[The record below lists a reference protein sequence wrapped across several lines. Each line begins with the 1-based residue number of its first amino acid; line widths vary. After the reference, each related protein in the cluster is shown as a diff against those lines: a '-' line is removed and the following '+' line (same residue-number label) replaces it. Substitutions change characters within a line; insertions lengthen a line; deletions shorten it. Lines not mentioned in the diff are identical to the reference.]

1 MIVGKE
7 LFGAHTVAAPI
18 GAIHRDRHTGQFRDH
33 MATDQKVGGSSPSE
47 HANVCKCFLEIV
59 LFKNFEGGNEGATQ

>member
-33 MATDQKVGGSSPSE
+33 MAIGLGVTFKTVCLTPIFIGSTCAARTPR
-47 HANVCKCFLEIV
+47 ANLSRAPMK
-59 LFKNFEGGNEGATQ
+59 

>member
-18 GAIHRDRHTGQFRDH
+18 GTIHRDRHTGQFRDH
-33 MATDQKVGGSSPSE
+33 MAIGLNLSWIYLPGS
-47 HANVCKCFLEIV
+47 
-59 LFKNFEGGNEGATQ
+59 